1 MVASSVGAEEV
12 WRPCI
17 GVGDGYEASS
27 LGRIRRAIP
36 GTNTH
41 VGKII
46 AASVTSRGYLGIT
59 VCVDGRRRSV
69 RVSRLVC
76 AAFHGVPPN
85 GWQVNHKDG
94 IRSNNAASNLE
105 WVSCRDNHIHA
116 YAVNKR
122 LSSHARLTPKQAVA
136 IYAEATRPDAR
147 TQADIGAKYGVT
159 KCTVSL
165 IVKGKAWSRFT
176 GAVPGQKAPVRKRK
190 TKKRVVVVIRPV
202 AGRSK

>member
-1 MVASSVGAEEV
+1 MVAISVGELEE
-12 WRPCI
+12 WRPCT

-27 LGRIRRAIP
+27 FGRIRRAVP
-36 GTNTH
+36 GVNTH
-41 VGKII
+41 VGKVI
-46 AASVTSRGYLGIT
+46 SPTPTPRGYHSIS
-59 VCVDGRRRSV
+59 VCVGGRCRSV
-69 RVSRLVC
+69 RVARLVC
-76 AAFHGVPPN
+76 AAFHGEPPHPT
-85 GWQVNHKDG
+85 WQVNHKDG
-94 IRSNNAASNLE
+94 HRSNDTPSNLE

-122 LSSHARLTPKQAVA
+122 LSSHARLTPEQAVA
-136 IYAEATRPDAR
+136 IYAEAMQPGAR

-190 TKKRVVVVIRPV
+190 KKRAVVKISR
-202 AGRSK
+202 AGGVQ